1 MRTTSCSITAAS
13 ITRATPRSLKPRTS
27 AMRWTQRWPARQ
39 LRRQKQ
45 RLSVALSRGRKHMRF
60 TKAIIPITLCILLV
74 SLAAPAQKQKGRAEK
89 QSKPTAV
96 VSPIDT
102 EALKGLLSQQR
113 QKPLLVN
120 FWATFCD
127 PCRDE
132 FPDLVKIDK
141 DYGSQSLDF
150 ITVSLDDMSDIKTE
164 VPKFL
169 DSMKATMPAYLLNV
183 NDPEPA
189 INLVDRR
196 WRGDLPATYL
206 YNEKGEIIYR
216 HIGRVNI
223 TELREAIDKA
233 VKKGTGQ

>member
-1 MRTTSCSITAAS
+1 
-13 ITRATPRSLKPRTS
+13 
-27 AMRWTQRWPARQ
+27 
-39 LRRQKQ
+39 
-45 RLSVALSRGRKHMRF
+45 MRF
-60 TKAIIPITLCILLV
+60 TKAIIPITLFILLV
-74 SLAAPAQKQKGRAEK
+74 SLAAPAQKRNDRAAHSPK
-89 QSKPTAV
+89 QPTV
-96 VSPIDT
+96 VLAIDT
-102 EALKGLLSQQR
+102 EALKGLLTQQR

-132 FPDLVKIDK
+132 FPDLVKINK

-169 DSMKATMPAYLLNV
+169 DSMKATMPAYLLNF

-196 WRGDLPATYL
+196 WRSDLPATYL
-206 YNEKGEIIYR
+206 
-216 HIGRVNI
+216 
-223 TELREAIDKA
+223 
-233 VKKGTGQ
+233 